1 MINIRDSGFY
11 DPLRDARTAAW
22 LERAYVVES
31 QLDGKRASR
40 PVGRPT
46 GATDSRNAR
55 LENAIAAMRHALVA
69 IAEVTEGHPLYMGEG
84 RSEEDIEKEGG
95 DAATFT
101 ELAYLARVALGVQA

>member
-22 LERAYVVES
+22 LEKALVEENQQVGQRAPR
-31 QLDGKRASR
+31 L
-40 PVGRPT
+40 VGRPT
-46 GATDSRNAR
+46 GATDSRDAR
-55 LENAIAAMRHALVA
+55 IENAIAAMRQALLA

-84 RSEEDIEKEGG
+84 RSEDDIEKEGG
-95 DAATFT
+95 DAATLT